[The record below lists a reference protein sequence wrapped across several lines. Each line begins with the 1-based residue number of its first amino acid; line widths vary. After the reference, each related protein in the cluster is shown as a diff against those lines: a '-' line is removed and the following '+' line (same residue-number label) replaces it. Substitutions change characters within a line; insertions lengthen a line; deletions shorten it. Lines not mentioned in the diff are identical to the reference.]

1 MYIFNHETSHFV
13 TGQDSRSVEHLYM
26 TREGRGFESG
36 FCRWNLSSSCVI
48 FFLLIEDEDF
58 SESRTK
64 IGLSVDK
71 FTTTKLQK
79 YCSYSRCH
87 LLCM

>member
-1 MYIFNHETSHFV
+1 MGS
-13 TGQDSRSVEHLYM
+13 
-26 TREGRGFESG
+26 
-36 FCRWNLSSSCVI
+36 NLSGATSSELCSKVAK

-71 FTTTKLQK
+71 FTTPQQTCKSIAAIVGVIYYVCK
-79 YCSYSRCH
+79 SIAAIVDDIY
-87 LLCM
+87 